1 MNILFDEVTK
11 IALLEKIENSSLDY
25 IRIKVALVGCG
36 KPAYDIYTDYKSEND
51 FIVNIS
57 GVDFVIDKR
66 DEKLCNDIEIKY
78 NKEVY
83 NNGFYV
89 RSI

>member
-11 IALLEKIENSSLDY
+11 IALLEKIENSELKN
-25 IRIKVALVGCG
+25 IRIKVVAVGCG
-36 KPAYDIYTDYKSEND
+36 KPAYDIYTDYESEDD

-57 GVDFVIDKR
+57 GINFVIAKK
-66 DEKLCNDIEIKY
+66 DEKLCDNIEIKY
-78 NKEVY
+78 DKEAY